1 MGELKPD
8 VQALIEH
15 SIKLNTIAWRMAVAL
30 GEVPE
35 GATKITAD
43 AGGLLDR
50 LLDRLSALSGETE
63 AEWGVFL
70 NFRSE
75 PSFIGSED
83 SALYFMGRPSGSLDK
98 YAVDTDEK
106 QLARRRKSGEW
117 EVVA

>member
-1 MGELKPD
+1 MNERMTTSKPD

-43 AGGLLDR
+43 AGELLDR

-63 AEWGVFL
+63 TEWGNEYILQPGEVH
-70 NFRSE
+70 
-75 PSFIGSED
+75 
-83 SALYFMGRPSGSLDK
+83 
-98 YAVDTDEK
+98 AVYDEK
-106 QLARRRKSGEW
+106 EARSYVERFPKWRRLVKRQVTRTGW
-117 EVVA
+117 EVVV